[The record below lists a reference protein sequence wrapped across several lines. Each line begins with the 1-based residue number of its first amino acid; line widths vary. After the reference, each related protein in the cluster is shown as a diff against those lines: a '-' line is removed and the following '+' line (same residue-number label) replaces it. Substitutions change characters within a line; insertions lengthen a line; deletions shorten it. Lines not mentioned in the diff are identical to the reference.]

1 MQGSAFFFCGFL
13 WVLEYLAAAMRAI
26 ALRDRIRTILLL
38 TVMFTLAWMIAGN
51 VWVIGDLN
59 NLGKIP
65 DDCKNGLMGNR
76 NLYHFC
82 LSILVIMDVL
92 IPIGMFAAFASTYD
106 EKSRSICNRPLFL
119 NRQDVLLRSG
129 KLPSFARKTWP
140 CCTIPV
146 TIFSFVI
153 FTVVFAIFAVV
164 PNVLEPGS
172 TRRPWDATFCNGYW
186 LANPKYQ
193 LSGHV
198 RPLYFVD
205 ATAAFVLCVMENFCV
220 VDFPKSSSHPPSYP
234 CVLPFSRIAFSN
246 LLA

>member
-1 MQGSAFFFCGFL
+1 
-13 WVLEYLAAAMRAI
+13 
-26 ALRDRIRTILLL
+26 
-38 TVMFTLAWMIAGN
+38 MFTLAWMIAGN

-172 TRRPWDATFCNGYW
+172 TRRPWDATFCNGYV
-186 LANPKYQ
+186 
-193 LSGHV
+193 S
-198 RPLYFVD
+198 PLGSVKALIADHF
-205 ATAAFVLCVMENFCV
+205 
-220 VDFPKSSSHPPSYP
+220 
-234 CVLPFSRIAFSN
+234 AFSVAGEPEVSVVGACEAS
-246 LLA
+246 LFRGCYRCIRTLRHGEFLCR